1 LRIKKDIYFCSR
13 LNRQDVHFLL
23 KIIEDNSREMAKG
36 KGQRK
41 NLTRNILNFL
51 GKSLKNLYLCRPCTG
66 FTPEKKVTETRQKF
80 LKDT

>member
-1 LRIKKDIYFCSR
+1 
-13 LNRQDVHFLL
+13 
-23 KIIEDNSREMAKG
+23 MAKG